1 VSPTRVVSGPQGPIN
16 TQTPSNGPSPEGQ
29 PASGVVAPV
38 AVPPLPPELVVP
50 PLPPELVVPPLP
62 PELVVPP
69 LPPELAAEPFDPLVV
84 SAAVTCCTLV
94 DRQQEANV
102 SGPKIQE
109 ERTKRTANR
118 ERQIIV

>member
-1 VSPTRVVSGPQGPIN
+1 VTQVSPTRVVSGPQGPIN

-62 PELVVPP
+62 PEP
-69 LPPELAAEPFDPLVV
+69 AAEPFDPLVV